1 MKKIAIIAGV
11 IVAVVAVVVVLLPA
25 LVPAERIKSELVARV
40 KAATGR
46 DLVIGG
52 PVSVSVLPRLSLT
65 VTGVALSS
73 PPGFRSPELARLG
86 SLEVRLGL
94 MPLLS
99 GRIEVDSFVLGQPV
113 ITLERDG
120 AGHGN
125 WEFAPTA
132 KPAAPAAGGAPTGA
146 TGGAA
151 APPSVPGD
159 IRLGD
164 VRIVDGRFSYID
176 DKSGSREGV
185 ESVDFAL
192 TLDSLD
198 RPLSARGG
206 LTWHGQPVRLELEVA
221 TPRGVIEGRGSTA
234 GVKVA
239 AEPVQLSFSGDL
251 TAAGGVAGALA
262 LSSPSLRG
270 LAGWAGGKPL
280 AFAGGGLGP
289 LSIKARVAAAG
300 GTVALTEAALALD
313 SVRANGELTV
323 VTGGARPT
331 VRGRLDVG
339 ALDLSP
345 YLPPEGGGGGESR
358 KPAAGGAGGGGGAAA
373 ASGDWSDAPIDA
385 SALKAADAD
394 LTLTVAGI
402 TLRRLVIGR
411 SALGLALH
419 DGRLAAD
426 LTELRLYGGA
436 ARGRLVADGSR
447 PGVGLEA
454 AGSLK
459 GLDAASFLAVFG
471 FGRLEGTGNADI
483 QLAGG
488 GATQRQIVASLAG
501 KGGVS
506 FLNGA
511 IRGINL
517 AAMARNLTTA
527 FTDTGGV
534 QKTDFAEL
542 SGTAVIRNG
551 IVTNNDLALKSP
563 LLRVTGAGTVDL
575 PRRTVT
581 YRLDPKLAATLQGQ
595 GGAGNVGGLDVPVIV
610 EGRWDALSFRPDLEA
625 LAKGAAGKAV
635 TNVLKGQGLP
645 QIIPKGLP
653 LPVNPGKLFGN

>member
-1 MKKIAIIAGV
+1 MKKIAIVAGV
-11 IVAVVAVVVVLLPA
+11 IVALLAAVVVLLPT

-46 DLVIGG
+46 DLVING

-73 PPGFRSPELARLG
+73 PPGFQSPELARLG

-113 ITLERDG
+113 VTLERDA

-132 KPAAPAAGGAPTGA
+132 KPLAPVVGSAPAGAAP
-146 TGGAA
+146 
-151 APPSVPGD
+151 SSMSGD
-159 IRLGD
+159 LRLGD
-164 VRIVDGRFSYID
+164 VRIAAGRFSYRD
-176 DKSGSREGV
+176 DKSGGREAV
-185 ESVDFAL
+185 ESVDLAL
-192 TLDSLD
+192 TLASLD
-198 RPLSARGG
+198 QPLSARGG
-206 LTWHGQPVRLELEVA
+206 LTWHGQPVHLELEVA
-221 TPRGVIEGRGSTA
+221 NPRAVIEGRGSAA
-234 GVKVA
+234 GVKVE
-239 AEPVQLSFSGDL
+239 AEPVRLSFSGDL
-251 TAAGGVAGALA
+251 TGAGGVAGALA

-289 LSIKARVAAAG
+289 LSIKAKVAAAG

-313 SVRANGELTV
+313 SVRATGDLTV
-323 VTGGARPT
+323 ATGGARPALK
-331 VRGRLDVG
+331 GRLDVG
-339 ALDLSP
+339 ALDITP
-345 YLPPEGGGGGESR
+345 YLPPEGAS
-358 KPAAGGAGGGGGAAA
+358 AGAA

-394 LTLTVAGI
+394 LALTVAGI

-411 SALGLALH
+411 SALGLAVH
-419 DGRLAAD
+419 DGHLAAD
-426 LTELRLYGGA
+426 LTELSLYKGVA
-436 ARGRLVADGSR
+436 HGRLMVDGSR
-447 PGVGLEA
+447 PGVGLEV

-471 FGRLEGTGNADI
+471 FNRLEGTGNADL

-517 AAMARNLTTA
+517 AAMARDITSA
-527 FTDTGGV
+527 FTDAGGV

-551 IVTNNDLALKSP
+551 IVTNSDLGLKSP

-575 PRRTVT
+575 PRRTVN
-581 YRLDPKLAATLQGQ
+581 YRLNPKLAATLQGQ

-610 EGRWDALSFRPDLEA
+610 EGRWDALSFRPDLES

-635 TNVLKGQGLP
+635 TNALQGQGLS
-645 QIIPKGLP
+645 QIVPKGLP
-653 LPVNPGKLFGN
+653 LPFNPGKLFGN